1 MLVHTMKTM
10 TYDKILLTPG
20 HQYRIKRFADD
31 INAHYKHRLM
41 SMGLLPNA
49 VFSVIRRAPLGQTL
63 EISTGDCHLSL
74 RRQELTSVECEEI
87 NA

>member
-1 MLVHTMKTM
+1 MKTI
-10 TYDKILLTPG
+10 TYGNTLLTPG

-31 INAHYKHRLM
+31 MDPHYRRRLM

-49 VFSVIRRAPLGQTL
+49 VFDVIRRAPLGQTL
-63 EISTGDCHLSL
+63 EIRIGDCHLSL
-74 RRQELTSVECEEI
+74 RRQELTCVQCEEI